1 MNGRKSIMLIRCVS
15 SADGRSGMNWKR
27 GGESMELGKALGM
40 LLVVAVV
47 MAVYF
52 LANMRKV
59 KRAMDDFEYRWFF
72 VTYLIYTFIIWI
84 AGMLIWFGIHM
95 ITG

>member
-1 MNGRKSIMLIRCVS
+1 
-15 SADGRSGMNWKR
+15 
-27 GGESMELGKALGM
+27 MELGKALGM

>member
-1 MNGRKSIMLIRCVS
+1 
-15 SADGRSGMNWKR
+15 
-27 GGESMELGKALGM
+27 MELGKALGM

-72 VTYLIYTFIIWI
+72 ATYLIYTFVIWI

>member
-1 MNGRKSIMLIRCVS
+1 
-15 SADGRSGMNWKR
+15 
-27 GGESMELGKALGM
+27 MELGKALGM

-59 KRAMDDFEYRWFF
+59 KRAMDDFEYRLFF

-84 AGMLIWFGIHM
+84 AGLLIWFGIHM

>member
-1 MNGRKSIMLIRCVS
+1 
-15 SADGRSGMNWKR
+15 
-27 GGESMELGKALGM
+27 MELGKALGM

-59 KRAMDDFEYRWFF
+59 KMTMDDFEYRWFF
-72 VTYLIYTFIIWI
+72 ATYLIYTFVIWVAGLLIWI
-84 AGMLIWFGIHM
+84 GIH
-95 ITG
+95 IFTE